1 MLVVFGFSLHLAFVS
16 ATEALIYLL
25 WPAFYDQVS
34 IYVSDMCTLQRNS
47 VVPLVRLCAIRAA
60 VENRI
65 FVVLAGDRNT
75 CSIVSARQLGCQRN
89 SRRPLLDMGRRVSRR
104 GWKSGLD
111 ANHQS
116 PMRNYPRWTL
126 LITTHEWLIY
136 QAEERFRSYD
146 CHLWE
151 RFEQWNTIQL
161 VDQWHND
168 RIDHEWRQ
176 CYGSEPGHNV
186 QVADELVGSTGVAQL
201 WLCWRNRLFACPSL
215 LPPLG
220 W

>member
-1 MLVVFGFSLHLAFVS
+1 
-16 ATEALIYLL
+16 
-25 WPAFYDQVS
+25 
-34 IYVSDMCTLQRNS
+34 MCTLQRNS

-186 QVADELVGSTGVAQL
+186 RVWLSFGSVGEIGCLRVHHYYLL
-201 WLCWRNRLFACPSL
+201 WVGNAWNWNWTSHASRYTIPNHARPG
-215 LPPLG
+215 PP
-220 W
+220 